1 MTDLPTVPVTLRVHL
16 AHATVQAIADEC
28 GAHVLHIKGPAL
40 HPSLRGSIPGDAAA
54 PPESPDRPGR
64 GPSVDA
70 DILVRPSH
78 MKLLMGALRK
88 RGWKQV
94 TPYLDRGLIEH
105 STDWYHPELGAIDLH
120 GRFPG
125 IQVAPEDAFDRLWLD
140 RGSQEI
146 AGRGCAVPAVD
157 VQRLILLLH
166 AARDLGNRAGD
177 VQRVWADA
185 SEAERESVSAL
196 ASELSSEV
204 ALAGATG
211 NLENYRDRPEY
222 AMWRMYADGTAPTSG
237 LEKLSALVGDAPV
250 GYGLIWARVIRHS
263 LRSLFLAPR
272 RLSAQMPRRPTGIE
286 VWAYYRNLI
295 GRGFRIRLRRGERNT
310 RTTG

>member
-16 AHATVQAIADEC
+16 AHATVQAVADDV

-40 HPSLRGSIPGDAAA
+40 APALRQAPDDAAS
-54 PPESPDRPGR
+54 SPDADPRPGR
-64 GPSVDA
+64 RASVDA

-78 MKLLMGALRK
+78 MRLLMKALRK

-146 AGRGCAVPAVD
+146 AGRTCAVPAVD
-157 VQRLILLLH
+157 AQRLILLLH
-166 AARDLGNRAGD
+166 AARDLGNRSGD
-177 VQRVWADA
+177 VQRVWVNA
-185 SEAERESVSAL
+185 SEAERDAVRAL
-196 ASELSSEV
+196 SSEVRSEV

-211 NLENYRDRPEY
+211 NLEDYRHRPEY
-222 AMWRMYADGTAPTSG
+222 AMWRMYADGTATTSG
-237 LEKLSALVGDAPV
+237 FSKLSAIVHDAPA
-250 GYGLIWARVIRHS
+250 GYDRVWSRVAVHAVRAVVTAPWRLAAQTPRVPTNRERLGSYVRIFRALLS
-263 LRSLFLAPR
+263 LPW
-272 RLSAQMPRRPTGIE
+272 
-286 VWAYYRNLI
+286 VV
-295 GRGFRIRLRRGERNT
+295 ERA
-310 RTTG
+310 